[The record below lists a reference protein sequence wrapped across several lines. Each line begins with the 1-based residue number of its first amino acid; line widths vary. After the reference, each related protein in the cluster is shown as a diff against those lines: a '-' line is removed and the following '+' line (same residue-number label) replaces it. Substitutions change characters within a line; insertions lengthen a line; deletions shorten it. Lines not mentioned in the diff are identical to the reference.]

1 MREVVPGIVGLI
13 GLGAGVATLAL
24 WIWVFIHVYA
34 EVDRR
39 DANSWW
45 LIISTR
51 YRRLVI
57 AVAALYVLAGTALVS
72 ATILQKYLR

>member
-45 LIISTR
+45 SIISTR

-57 AVAALYVLAGTALVS
+57 AVAALYALAGTALVS